1 MRYKCV
7 MPMIV
12 EQEAQERERQR
23 KKGEE
28 KKEEDEEEEEERST
42 VKVEGNMDAEID
54 ESKKRI
60 YEHFKHISQ
69 AANETIAKKKKKKST
84 NLVLG
89 QMHGRKR
96 KRESEIGR
104 RETSDDSEFSVPTP
118 SPDVQI
124 ARRSK
129 KIKKETI
136 VKQKIKQET
145 LAQAPSA
152 SDTENIKSIR

>member
-28 KKEEDEEEEEERST
+28 EKEENEEEERST
-42 VKVEGNMDAEID
+42 VKVEGNIDAEID

-69 AANETIAKKKKKKST
+69 AANETTASAKKKKKST

-96 KRESEIGR
+96 KRESEIGC